1 MCNMKMVLKKKGNI
15 AVKVIGNN
23 QDLYLANSAARG
35 SGQRGKLWSEV
46 EPQEL

>member
-35 SGQRGKLWSEV
+35 SGQRGKLWSGV
-46 EPQEL
+46 EPPEL